1 MRSRDACQDRVVR
14 IVVADNDQNVLD
26 LLKLDLELEG
36 HEIVGIA
43 LGGEQ
48 ALALCAEHQPD
59 VLVVDYRMPP
69 GPNGVDV
76 ARTMEREHP
85 NVRVIVYSNYEQSAV
100 MHGARNAGATFIA
113 KGDLRA
119 LRRALVE

>member
-1 MRSRDACQDRVVR
+1 VR
-14 IVVADNDQNVLD
+14 IVIADNDQNVLD

-48 ALALCAEHQPD
+48 ALDLCAKHQPD

-76 ARTMEREHP
+76 AQAMERDHP
-85 NVRVIVYSNYEQSAV
+85 NVRVIVYSNYEQSRV
-100 MHGARNAGATFIA
+100 MDGARKAGALFIA
-113 KGDLRA
+113 KGDLRT
-119 LRRALVE
+119 LRRALGNDSG